1 MSALWYAILA
11 FMLTTYVVLDGRNFG
26 AGILHWIVARTPLE
40 RRQIIAAIG
49 PLWSWH
55 EVWLVGTGGVMMMA
69 FPRFMAL
76 VFSGYYLA
84 LFLVLWCILL
94 RGMSLELGGHI
105 DDPLWQTFW
114 DVIFTVSNA
123 LLAILFGAAFGNVV
137 RGAPLADDGSFY
149 LTFFTNFRVTGH
161 VGLLDW
167 YTIAVA
173 LFAVIVL
180 VAHGATYLTLRTEGA
195 VHDRS
200 RHLAWRLWLTTIPL
214 FAVITALTWLV
225 RPEVLTG
232 LPHRPFAWLNSLIA
246 LAGGVALAV
255 GLRNRREQ
263 LAVQGSTLLIY
274 GVIMTGAAALFPV
287 MLYST
292 LPSAQHLNAVALA
305 APDHSL
311 RVAIVWWV
319 PALLLA
325 LSYLY
330 IIQRHYSG
338 KVNVDKDNQGLY

>member
-1 MSALWYAILA
+1 LSALWYAILA

-76 VFSGYYLA
+76 AFSGYYLA

-105 DDPLWQTFW
+105 NDPLWQTFW
-114 DVIFTVSNA
+114 DVTFTVSNA

-137 RGAPLADDGSFY
+137 RGVPLADDGSFY

-167 YTIAVA
+167 YTIAVG
-173 LFAVIVL
+173 LFAVVVL
-180 VAHGATYLTLRTEGA
+180 VAHGATYLTLRTEGP
-195 VHDRS
+195 VHNRS
-200 RHLAWRLWLTTIPL
+200 RRLAWRLWLTTIPM
-214 FAVITALTWLV
+214 FGVITALTWLV
-225 RPEVLTG
+225 RPELLTG

-246 LAGGVALAV
+246 LAGGAALAI
-255 GLRNRREQ
+255 GLRSRRER

-292 LPSAQHLNAVALA
+292 LPSAHHLSAVALA

-311 RVAIVWWV
+311 RIAILWWV

-330 IIQRHYSG
+330 IIQRHFSG

>member
-40 RRQIIAAIG
+40 RRQVIAAIG
-49 PLWSWH
+49 PLWTWH
-55 EVWLVGTGGVMMMA
+55 EVWLLGTGGVMMMA

-123 LLAILFGAAFGNVV
+123 LLGILFGAAFGNVV
-137 RGAPLADDGSFY
+137 RGVPLADDGSFY

-167 YTIAVA
+167 YTVAVA
-173 LFAVIVL
+173 LFAVVVL
-180 VAHGATYLTLRTEGA
+180 TAHGATYLTMRTEGP

-200 RHLAWRLWLTTIPL
+200 RSLAWRLWLATIPL
-214 FAVITALTWLV
+214 FFVISALTWLV

-232 LPHRPFAWLNSLIA
+232 LPQRPFAWLNSLIA
-246 LAGGVALAV
+246 VAGGVALAV
-255 GLRNRREQ
+255 GLRGGREQ
-263 LAVQGSTLLIY
+263 LALRGSTLLIY

-292 LPSAQHLNAVALA
+292 LPSAQPLNAVALA

-311 RVAIVWWV
+311 RIAIAWWL
-319 PALLLA
+319 PAMLLSLGYV
-325 LSYLY
+325 YL
-330 IIQRHYSG
+330 IGRHYSG
-338 KVNVDKDNQGLY
+338 KVPVDKDNQTIY